1 MQNVQPQDEALAQ
14 QYEVERVYVVGSPG
28 IDHRHGGPVVDTA
41 DSR

>member
-1 MQNVQPQDEALAQ
+1 MK
-14 QYEVERVYVVGSPG
+14 YVEEQLKQCKVGSPG